1 MDLPSKVAP
10 SPRPAAEPSAA
21 APPPRARPARRHLWL
36 AAIVAAAMA
45 AGLAAF
51 LVLRDGGGA
60 EPGHGPVSAAV
71 TLTELRALPEQ
82 TGHPVFWAGPRA
94 SHTYELT
101 RPTDGNVYVRYLPSG
116 VRPGDE
122 RPDFTTIGTYPRP
135 RALESLRRLGRGPA
149 AVMFR
154 VPRGGVAAYGRD
166 RPTSVYV
173 AFPEQDVQVEVYDP
187 SARAARRLARSG
199 QVRPIR

>member
-10 SPRPAAEPSAA
+10 SPRPPAEPGAA
-21 APPPRARPARRHLWL
+21 APRRARPARRHLWL
-36 AAIVAAAMA
+36 AAIVAGAVA

-60 EPGHGPVSAAV
+60 EPGQAAPVSVAV
-71 TLTELRALPEQ
+71 TLAELRVLPEQ

-101 RPTDGNVYVRYLPSG
+101 RPTDGNVYVRYLPPG

-122 RPDFTTIGTYPRP
+122 RPEFTTIGTYPRP